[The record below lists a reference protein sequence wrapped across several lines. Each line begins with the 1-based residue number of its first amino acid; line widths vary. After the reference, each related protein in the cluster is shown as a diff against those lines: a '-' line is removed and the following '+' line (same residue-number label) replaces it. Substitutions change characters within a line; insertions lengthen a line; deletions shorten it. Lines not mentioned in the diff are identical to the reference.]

1 MEAGGPKTLRRQGDK
16 VTKKTIVWAL
26 VVLVAFA
33 SGFGVGAILWE
44 YDAYYYIRGETMPGA
59 DTLNSS

>member
-1 MEAGGPKTLRRQGDK
+1 M
-16 VTKKTIVWAL
+16 TKKTIVWAM

-44 YDAYYYIRGETMPGA
+44 YDAYYYIRGETMPGS
-59 DTLNSS
+59 DNLSST